1 MANEYIH
8 LYMNNPTAGGVDG
21 TQVSEDHAFTA
32 PLSAV
37 LNATNSESKLIKA
50 AIRCAEGY
58 ETVGN
63 TVICKKYYDGNQL
76 LDTGGKIEKWKFA
89 ADLSTASQT
98 TFTITANAAAGDTFQ
113 VAGDTALTAGTDF
126 TVGSTIA
133 DTATNIAAAINSQS
147 AMYIAIAGDAAIT
160 VKERYAGSG
169 AAITFKTTGTLAGT
183 TGGAVTG
190 TAADE
195 TKMEADGEW
204 QDGITFSDTIKDK
217 NQIFWVK
224 VSAGSDEKPQKDNST
239 VLYSSTIIQ
248 AI

>member
-8 LYMNNPTAGGVDG
+8 LYMNNPTAGAVDG

-37 LNATNSESKLIKA
+37 LNATNSESKLIKV

-63 TVICKKYYDGNQL
+63 TVISKKYYDGSQL
-76 LDTGGKIEKWKFA
+76 LDEGGKIEKWKFA
-89 ADLSTASQT
+89 VDLSTAAQA
-98 TFTITANAAAGDTFQ
+98 TFTITTNAAAGDTFQ
-113 VAGDTALTAGTDF
+113 VADDAVLTAGNTF

-133 DTATNIAAAINSQS
+133 DTASNIVAAINGKSEVYTAS
-147 AMYIAIAGDAAIT
+147 ASDAEIT

-169 AAITFKTTGTLAGT
+169 KSVSFNTTGTLAGST
-183 TGGAVTG
+183 SGAVTS

-195 TKMEADGEW
+195 SKMKSNGAW
-204 QDGITFSDTIKDK
+204 QDEITFSDTIEDK

-224 VSAGSDEKPQKDNST
+224 VEAGNDEKPQKDDST

-248 AI
+248 AV